1 MDPWILR
8 LESWKKKYR
17 NLNPPVSR
25 DSGGFGFLDWNE
37 SGFETGP
44 RAGVML
50 QKITLRQLLRKSREP
65 A

>member
-1 MDPWILR
+1 M
-8 LESWKKKYR
+8 
-17 NLNPPVSR
+17 NPPAFHN
-25 DSGGFGFLDWNE
+25 DGGFWFLDWNE

-50 QKITLRQLLRKSREP
+50 LKITLRQLLRKSREP

>member
-1 MDPWILR
+1 M
-8 LESWKKKYR
+8 
-17 NLNPPVSR
+17 NPPVSR
-25 DSGGFGFLDWNE
+25 DDGGFGFLDWNE

-50 QKITLRQLLRKSREP
+50 LKITLRQLLRKSREP

>member
-1 MDPWILR
+1 M
-8 LESWKKKYR
+8 
-17 NLNPPVSR
+17 NPPVSR

-37 SGFETGP
+37 SGFETGA

-50 QKITLRQLLRKSREP
+50 LKITLRQLLRKSREP

>member
-17 NLNPPVSR
+17 NLNPPAFHN
-25 DSGGFGFLDWNE
+25 DGGFGFLVWNE

-50 QKITLRQLLRKSREP
+50 LKII
-65 A
+65 

>member
-25 DSGGFGFLDWNE
+25 DSGGFWFLDWNE

-50 QKITLRQLLRKSREP
+50 LKITLRQLLRKSREP

>member
-25 DSGGFGFLDWNE
+25 DSGGFWFLDWNE

-50 QKITLRQLLRKSREP
+50 LKII
-65 A
+65 